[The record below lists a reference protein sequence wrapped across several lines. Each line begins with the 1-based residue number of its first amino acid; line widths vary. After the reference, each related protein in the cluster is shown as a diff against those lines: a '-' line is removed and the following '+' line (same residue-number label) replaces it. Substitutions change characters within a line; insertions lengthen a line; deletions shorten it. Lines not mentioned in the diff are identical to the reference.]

1 MGDKVVKKL
10 GDLLMALFGD
20 PMAPE
25 NDAEGAVRAAKAQ

>member
-1 MGDKVVKKL
+1 
-10 GDLLMALFGD
+10 MALFGD